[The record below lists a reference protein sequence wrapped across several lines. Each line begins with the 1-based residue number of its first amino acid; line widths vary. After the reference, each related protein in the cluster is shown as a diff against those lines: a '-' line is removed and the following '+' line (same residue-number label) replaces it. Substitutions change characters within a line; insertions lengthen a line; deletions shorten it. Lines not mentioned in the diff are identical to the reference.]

1 MLSRDCRPPAGLPR
15 IPWIVAVLLFA
26 FAPPAGADTFEFSGD
41 RVSMSLAEGRQRTL
55 LVGNAWVRSEATE
68 IFADEIELFGDDYRF
83 AVCRGNVRVEDEEK
97 GILLRSQN
105 LFFDRER
112 KISRVEGYAEMEDR
126 KNEVV
131 VKGGYLE
138 HRDEEDLTI
147 IQIGVRIFRED
158 MACRAEFARYR
169 RGEDILE
176 LSGMPVVFWDGDEY
190 RATRITVNLETEE
203 FDLEGDVSGAITG
216 EEDEAADSPDTE
228 EEAGTQSRAAPT
240 EQGPVER
247 EADSDTEEP
256 DVGAD

>member
-1 MLSRDCRPPAGLPR
+1 LT
-15 IPWIVAVLLFA
+15 VTFVLLVC
-26 FAPPAGADTFEFSGD
+26 APLSDADTFEFSGD
-41 RVSMSLAEGRQRTL
+41 RVSMSLAEGRQRTV

-83 AVCRGNVRVEDEEK
+83 AVCRGNVRVEDKEK
-97 GILLRSQN
+97 GILLRSQS

-169 RGEDILE
+169 RADEILE

-216 EEDEAADSPDTE
+216 EKDE
-228 EEAGTQSRAAPT
+228 EEPT
-240 EQGPVER
+240 E
-247 EADSDTEEP
+247 SEEP
-256 DVGAD
+256 DDTAD

>member
-1 MLSRDCRPPAGLPR
+1 MLPPRHRRLFVTSRLVRAAVIL
-15 IPWIVAVLLFA
+15 VAVG
-26 FAPPAGADTFEFSGD
+26 APLWAAETFEFSGD

-55 LVGNAWVRSEATE
+55 LVGNAWVRSDATE
-68 IFADEIELFGDDYRF
+68 ISADEIELLGDDYRF

-216 EEDEAADSPDTE
+216 QKEEEDTE
-228 EEAGTQSRAAPT
+228 DAPT
-240 EQGPVER
+240 SEDAASTESSTPR
-247 EADSDTEEP
+247 ETAEDARTPNGREEP
-256 DVGAD
+256 DDAAD